1 MQYTTLRKMIL
12 PHARATLATSLMM
25 LMTAGCITSK
35 ISSPEQTAVEQMLLS
50 TAASRALTSLD
61 YSMFRD
67 QKTFV
72 DAQYLDSYRKE
83 YVLGVLRDVLMVA
96 GAHLVEDRE
105 NARLIVEPRSAALS
119 LDERSALL
127 GIPSMPVPLT
137 GGLVLPELALFK
149 KTKQMAL
156 GSITVHGYDPDNE
169 VPPFT
174 LGPAI
179 GRAYYSRWWF
189 LFTIS
194 FRSTDVEE
202 L

>member
-1 MQYTTLRKMIL
+1 MIL
-12 PHARATLATSLMM
+12 PLARATLATSLMM